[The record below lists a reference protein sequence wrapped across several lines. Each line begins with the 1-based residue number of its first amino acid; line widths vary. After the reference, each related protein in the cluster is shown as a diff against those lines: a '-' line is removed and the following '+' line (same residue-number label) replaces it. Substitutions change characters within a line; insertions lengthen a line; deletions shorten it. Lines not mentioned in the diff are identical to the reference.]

1 MEPHMYRAEK
11 LKMAPYAVSFAKSS
25 NIPGRC
31 QTNQVSGAFLGSL
44 SGTAWHCGLMEI
56 QYCRLQ
62 NQCPDFVREKFYYAL
77 VR

>member
-62 NQCPDFVREKFYYAL
+62 NQCPVSRAQRFFQTL
-77 VR
+77 VQ